1 MNVCSVRTHMH
12 ADRYT
17 DTGQILLGHFI
28 VNRKKRKRGVR
39 AGRLGGVV
47 VVVVVVVGCVRPVAW
62 HGEGRVLGRRGAPF
76 F

>member
-47 VVVVVVVGCVRPVAW
+47 VVVVVVLITCFSVSVYLSVCMYACV
-62 HGEGRVLGRRGAPF
+62 
-76 F
+76 